1 MTVQECYEQ
10 AGLDYNDVKDRIG
23 NEAIIKKFAI
33 KFLSDRSFKD
43 LEDGIDEGDGEKAF
57 RAAHNMKGT
66 PLYEAACEITEK
78 LRGRETE
85 GSAQLFEKVRA
96 EYIKL
101 TDCINKLAAED

>member
-43 LEDGIDEGDGEKAF
+43 L
-57 RAAHNMKGT
+57 H
-66 PLYEAACEITEK
+66 
-78 LRGRETE
+78 
-85 GSAQLFEKVRA
+85 VR
-96 EYIKL
+96 
-101 TDCINKLAAED
+101 